1 MKVAI
6 FAILTEEQFSYLQN
20 LASEKGIDCQFVVE
34 GDESLIT
41 ISRPQTATPI
51 TGEMLTAVAAATGR
65 SAVQVA
71 VEASNLGVTTVEEA
85 LAHASVPYEIKRIL
99 EEYI

>member
-6 FAILTEEQFSYLQN
+6 FAEMTSAQLQHLRS
-20 LASEKGIDCQFVVE
+20 LAQENNIETIFVVE
-34 GDESLIT
+34 GESQPQPATRT
-41 ISRPQTATPI
+41 ITPI
-51 TGEMLTAVAAATGR
+51 TWEMLTAVAAATGR

-85 LAHASVPYEIKRIL
+85 LVHESVPSEVKRIL
-99 EEYI
+99 EGYL